1 MVWIRQYYHRI
12 LFKLES
18 LIALMKVKNP
28 MPMSLYSTNLR
39 SPEEIP
45 AQLDWYHLQRESFEL
60 IS

>member
-1 MVWIRQYYHRI
+1 
-12 LFKLES
+12 
-18 LIALMKVKNP
+18 MKVKNP